1 MKTVFNTEAFI
12 RNVSASFGWWCLF
25 REQFEYIVR
34 MKRNSNW
41 GGNKKSKH
49 DLIVLRILSYQER
62 KSTAAKAQVLIR
74 SYQVYQAKS
83 PPNMS
88 TGIYFDLL
96 CFFVRTFG
104 PWFSWPSSQTWR
116 IQICSLCVPWFHC
129 WFAIF
134 ARFLTWAVTFNSLN
148 WIAESLPQIQGKQF
162 GMCRVSR

>member
-1 MKTVFNTEAFI
+1 MFLHHLDDDVCFGNSLSTLWEWREKAIEEGTKLKTWSYSLEDPELS
-12 RNVSASFGWWCLF
+12 RKEKHSS
-25 REQFEYIVR
+25 
-34 MKRNSNW
+34 KRT
-41 GGNKKSKH
+41 G
-49 DLIVLRILSYQER
+49 
-62 KSTAAKAQVLIR
+62 T
-74 SYQVYQAKS
+74 YQVYQAKS